1 MSLGGQLI
9 GSYSHLPEMPRS
21 EHALTTLRRLAS
33 LVKPVMI
40 NHSFKVA
47 ELVEF
52 YPAETNLL
60 GLNVNHGQR
69 ICIRLRAH
77 YDTSTFLPEDQI
89 VGTMLHELT
98 HNLFGPHDQKFYDF
112 LHKLEEEYAAIRA
125 RGWNGEGFYSDGRR
139 LGGRE
144 LPIGDARIR
153 AARAAQQRA
162 IRAQGSGQKL
172 GGAIA
177 PRSRRTLREKVAEA
191 AERRARDAKTCGA
204 GRNGQLAEESVKRG
218 FATKAEEDDAN
229 EMAILKAQ
237 MELIEQDERRQ
248 WREDTDG
255 TVWIEDDERGASIA
269 AGGGSA
275 SADGRW
281 SCPVCT
287 LINPSTFLVCDACL
301 AERPGP
307 SQKQKQPVKQTPS
320 PKKPF
325 LSKASQSILQ
335 APETKR
341 VPKLWKCHMCRQ
353 ENEEMWWT
361 CTNCATM
368 KLSS

>member
-9 GSYSHLPEMPRS
+9 GSYSHLPEMPRP

-33 LVKPVMI
+33 LVKPLMI
-40 NHSFKVA
+40 NHSFKVN
-47 ELVEF
+47 ELAEF
-52 YPAETNLL
+52 YPTQTNLL
-60 GLNVNHGQR
+60 GLNVNMGQR
-69 ICIRLRAH
+69 ILIRLRAH
-77 YDTSTFLPEDQI
+77 YDTNTFLPEDQI

-98 HNLFGPHDQKFYDF
+98 HNRFGPHDQKFYDF
-112 LHKLEEEYAAIRA
+112 LHKLEEEYATIRA

-144 LPIGDARIR
+144 LPVGDARMR
-153 AARAAQQRA
+153 AAKAAQQRA

-204 GRNGQLAEESVKRG
+204 GQLADESVKRG

-229 EMAILKAQ
+229 EIAILKAQ
-237 MELIEQDERRQ
+237 MELIKQDERRQ
-248 WREDTDG
+248 WREDEEG
-255 TVWIEDDERGASIA
+255 TVWIEDEPVGDSGAGDGSR
-269 AGGGSA
+269 AG
-275 SADGRW
+275 DGRW
-281 SCPVCT
+281 SCPICT
-287 LINPSTFLVCDACL
+287 LINQPTFLVCDACL
-301 AERPGP
+301 TERPP
-307 SQKQKQPVKQTPS
+307 SKQKQPVKQTPS

-341 VPKLWKCHMCRQ
+341 APKLWTCHMCRQ